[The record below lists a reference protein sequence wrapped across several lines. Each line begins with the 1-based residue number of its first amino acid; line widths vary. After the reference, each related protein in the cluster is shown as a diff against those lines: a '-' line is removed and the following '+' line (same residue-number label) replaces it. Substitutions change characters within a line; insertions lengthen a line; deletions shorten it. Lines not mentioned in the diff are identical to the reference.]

1 MAGSNFLET
10 HKDFPD
16 CVYCSKTILSSSL
29 YLYFVGT
36 GTPIVDPIETK
47 AIGDIIGAC
56 KKENGLPPL
65 NIGSVKPNFGHP
77 EAAAGVA
84 SLIKVLLMMK
94 HKEIVP
100 SVIFEPLSDRIDF
113 DKLHIKLVQ
122 TVMQWPDYDLIA
134 GINSF
139 GYGGSNT
146 YAVVKHWSEE
156 KKSYYPSNRKTEII
170 TLSAP
175 QKGQLEKTVKKT
187 VEDLNPANKIPVS
200 ESNILLSH
208 VSYTTTVRRSHFKNR
223 VAVIAASREELADKL
238 VKAHVTQTKKKG
250 NFQTI
255 FVFNG
260 MGTYWKG
267 MCKELL
273 LVEPVFEQTIKEVD
287 ACLKQFVPWSLES
300 LLSESVEF
308 TETSVVQPA
317 IFACQLGLARLWI
330 HWGIQ
335 PEVVLGHSVG
345 EVAAAHIAGY
355 LTLEQAVEIVH
366 HRGRLLSQVKGG
378 KMLAVGNISVA
389 KVEQIKQKYNNRIS
403 VAAYNSS
410 TSCTLSGD
418 SDAVN
423 SIEKDLQKE
432 EDNENAFLKMLDVNT
447 AFHSHHV
454 KPILEELKQKL
465 NGLKKISEPCYTLVS
480 TVTGKRASCTDYI
493 TPEYW
498 SNNVHQPVLFERS
511 LQLALD
517 KDKTSIIFEIGPK
530 PALKNNMQEILGTRN
545 FIHLTSMRKNSEM
558 YCMQTSLCEAY
569 RNGLQI
575 IWENYHKFQANKLSA
590 SPKIVME
597 NHMNYFEPDSWTR
610 KKNGMDEVNKAHMF
624 VSPADY
630 SGLQFNVEI
639 SKGTTPF
646 VFHHRSWNQI
656 LVPGATYVEIA
667 TACMMMLPQAKY
679 MLKQVSAS
687 VFFHKKLELHHGEK
701 IKLVAKV
708 RETNNKYE
716 IDVKQGEAM
725 HASAIAYIKEITAD
739 VRQINPEEI
748 KLRTSNHFEQSEFYQ
763 ILESAHF
770 RYGKTLTVVK
780 SSHASD
786 NESISFLEVSPDI
799 LHEDKK
805 SFFHPAAIDG
815 MMQGTVVFDVM
826 KVSSSTSSFM
836 IPVAVEGIRIYGSVE
851 PKMVVHLVLKTN
863 TDSERILSGTIS
875 NQYGT
880 VLLTCSRIRLVSI
893 SEETSMGQVKYHE
906 IWEDQTTYFLNK
918 CYQRPKQSKYL
929 IVASN
934 HEHSQLLQ
942 QQICEITQNESHIVT
957 AAEGDFLRAL
967 QNFEKTEISTG
978 AVIYLQTTMFDCAMD
993 SHTIEE
999 LIYKRCNTVA
1009 DILKGLQNSE
1019 SIPLYVVTA
1028 RARIKSG
1035 SINLADYAIWGFVRS
1050 AIMESSVAV
1059 TLVDVENTEVH
1070 VIKHLANFISRLV
1083 PSNPEWIIQSE
1094 NATNA
1099 QFLCNY
1105 IVKAVEQGESTRE
1118 HQIDRTANLSLQSGR
1133 ADILNDLKYFY
1144 QTNLQALQ
1152 EGVKM
1157 KLSLAVLPVGHR
1169 YPVTTTGL
1177 ENGLSKMDDG
1187 QFQGHPLLILN
1198 SLGHNEGSTR
1208 EKAILYPHA
1217 CQSVVNIPKECIT
1230 DSHSLPKGS
1239 KLILSQLFIVYEVLQ
1254 KLARFKHDQILLL
1267 KEGDNNL
1274 DLVDIATKFLSAHY
1288 LDKFKV
1294 KLFNGNIRK
1303 SHYKNATLLLLHDPS
1318 IPSQIK
1324 DIIETK
1330 SSVIVVIDQLV
1341 GMNTILYLRHM
1352 GLTVDSIQMSNIF
1365 SPTYLKRTTPLFF
1378 KWLKRRTDFPKIETY
1393 PPTVPLSLS
1402 LLESSNAVKERDET
1416 LAPSLPVNI
1425 IVTKETLFRHNA
1437 KYILIGGLYGLGW
1450 VLAEYM
1456 ARHNAG
1462 ILVGV
1467 SRSPPSSE
1475 KILEISNL
1483 ERETGVEI
1491 VWAEC
1496 DVRSFE
1502 KTKAMLTKV
1511 RQYRNEFPIKGIF
1524 HSAVVYADRLFMQMT
1539 KDEFLISTGPK
1550 VLGAWNLHLLTKV
1563 DNLDYFLL
1571 HSSGAAVMGNAGQ
1584 TNYSASNGFLDGLAV
1599 YRRQMGL
1606 VGQTIRW
1613 GPLHAGIIERNY
1625 TTEEILRSQGFL
1637 LLQKDIIRKCFEH
1650 ALLSN
1655 KIHTFF
1661 INADLGSI
1669 AETFEVHRTKSEGFV
1684 HNDRLYGPRIGE
1696 RLKHVLL
1703 PFASESLSAQDT
1715 VNQGRPMKPE
1725 QQRDVVMSVVAS
1737 VLGLPETD
1745 IDTSTPL
1752 MEMGMNSMHAVVLR
1766 NQMKKSLGT
1775 RITVEHLL
1783 HPQMNVE
1790 SLLTF
1795 PTDSSFS
1802 DVELNNPVKA
1812 EPSHPIK
1819 TEPLLTESKYPMP
1832 ASTLSAHNGPT
1843 ETKNPSVPNGKDNG
1857 KYTVSYI

>member
-1 MAGSNFLET
+1 
-10 HKDFPD
+10 
-16 CVYCSKTILSSSL
+16 
-29 YLYFVGT
+29 
-36 GTPIVDPIETK
+36 
-47 AIGDIIGAC
+47 
-56 KKENGLPPL
+56 
-65 NIGSVKPNFGHP
+65 
-77 EAAAGVA
+77 
-84 SLIKVLLMMK
+84 MMK

-113 DKLHIKLVQ
+113 DKLHIKVVQ
-122 TVMQWPDYDLIA
+122 TAMPWPDYALIA

-156 KKSYYPSNRKTEII
+156 KQSYYPPNRKTEII
-170 TLSAP
+170 TISAP
-175 QKGQLEKTVKKT
+175 QKGQLEKTVKKA
-187 VEDLNPANKIPVS
+187 VEDLKHANNVPPS
-200 ESNILLSH
+200 EDNMLLSQFA
-208 VSYTTTVRRSHFKNR
+208 YTTTVRRSHFKNR
-223 VAVIAASREELADKL
+223 VAVIAASSKQLADKL
-238 VKAHVTQTKKKG
+238 AKAHVTQMYKKE
-250 NFQTI
+250 NLQTI

-273 LVEPVFEQTIKEVD
+273 LVEPIFKQTIKEIDV
-287 ACLKQFVPWSLES
+287 CLKHFVSWSLES
-300 LLSESVEF
+300 LLSESVEL

-317 IFACQLGLARLWI
+317 IFACQVGLARLWI

-378 KMLAVGNISVA
+378 KMLVVGNIPIA
-389 KVEQIKQKYNNRIS
+389 KVEQIKQKYSNRIS

-418 SDAVN
+418 SDAVKD
-423 SIEKDLQKE
+423 IEKDLQK
-432 EDNENAFLKMLDVNT
+432 DNDSSFLNMLDVTT

-454 KPILEELKQKL
+454 ESILEELKQNL
-465 NGLKKISEPCYTLVS
+465 NRLQKVSEPCYALVS
-480 TVTGKRASCTDYI
+480 TVTGKQASCTDYI

-498 SNNVHQPVLFERS
+498 SNNVHRPVLFERS

-517 KDKTSIIFEIGPK
+517 KDKTSILFEIGPR
-530 PALKNNMQEILGTRN
+530 PALKHNMQEIVGSRN
-545 FIHLTSMRKNSEM
+545 FIHLTSMNKNSEM
-558 YCMQTSLCEAY
+558 DCMQASLCEAY

-575 IWENYHKFQANKLSA
+575 SWENYHKFQANKLSA
-590 SPKIVME
+590 SPIMVME
-597 NHMNYFEPDSWTR
+597 SHMNYFEPDSWSR
-610 KKNGMDEVNKAHMF
+610 KKNGMDEINKAHMF
-624 VSPADY
+624 VSPADS

-639 SKGTTPF
+639 SKGSTPF
-646 VFHHRSWNQI
+646 VFHHHSWNQI

-687 VFFHKKLELHHGEK
+687 VFLHKKLGLQHEEK

-716 IDVKQGEAM
+716 IEVKQGDAM

-739 VRQINPEEI
+739 VKQINPQEI
-748 KLRTSNHFEQSEFYQ
+748 KLRTFNHFKESEFYQ
-763 ILESAHF
+763 ILDSAHF
-770 RYGKTLTVVK
+770 RYGKTLSVVK
-780 SSHASD
+780 SCHSND
-786 NESISFLEVSPDI
+786 IESISFLEVSPDI
-799 LHEDKK
+799 LEENKRT
-805 SFFHPAAIDG
+805 FFHPAAIDG
-815 MMQGTVVFDVM
+815 MMQGTAVFDIT
-826 KVSSSTSSFM
+826 KVSSSTSFM
-836 IPVAVEGIRIYGSVE
+836 IPVAIEGIHIYGSVE

-893 SEETSMGQVKYHE
+893 SEETSMGQVKYSE
-906 IWEDQTTYFLNK
+906 IWEDQTTYFINK
-918 CYQRPKQSKYL
+918 CHERPKQSKYL

-934 HEHSQLLQ
+934 QEHSQLLQ
-942 QQICEITQNESHIVT
+942 QQISEITENGNHIVT
-957 AAEGDFLRAL
+957 VTEGNHLRAL
-967 QNFEKTEISTG
+967 QNFKQDEMSSG
-978 AVIYLQTTMFDCAMD
+978 AVIYLQTTMFDCTD
-993 SHTIEE
+993 NSHTIEE

-1009 DILKGLQNSE
+1009 DILKALQNSE
-1019 SIPLYVVTA
+1019 SIPLYVVTTGT
-1028 RARIKSG
+1028 RNKSG
-1035 SINLADYAIWGFVRS
+1035 SINLTDYAIWGFVRS

-1059 TLVDVENTEVH
+1059 TLVDVKNTEPYMM
-1070 VIKHLANFISRLV
+1070 KHLANFTSRFM
-1083 PSNPEWIIQSE
+1083 PSNPEWIIESE
-1094 NATNA
+1094 NANDA

-1105 IVKAVEQGESTRE
+1105 IVKAVDQGESNRE
-1118 HQIDRTANLSLQSGR
+1118 HQIDSTANLSLQSGR
-1133 ADILNDLKYFY
+1133 GDILNDLKYFY
-1144 QTNLQALQ
+1144 QTNLQASD
-1152 EGVKM
+1152 EGIKM
-1157 KLSLAVLPVGHR
+1157 KLSMAVLPVGLG
-1169 YPVTTTGL
+1169 YPVTTTEL
-1177 ENGLSKMDDG
+1177 ENGLSKIEDA
-1187 QFQGHPLLILN
+1187 QLQGHPLQILN
-1198 SLGHNEGSTR
+1198 SLGHDEGSSR

-1217 CQSVVNIPKECIT
+1217 CQSIVIIPKECMT
-1230 DSHSLPKGS
+1230 DSQSLPRGS
-1239 KLILSQLFIVYEVLQ
+1239 KLILSQLFIVYEVFQ

-1267 KEGDNNL
+1267 KEGDNGL
-1274 DLVDIATKFLSAHY
+1274 DLVNIATKLLSAHY

-1294 KLFNGNIRK
+1294 KVFNGNTRK
-1303 SHYKNATLLLLHDPS
+1303 SHYKNVTLLLLHAPS

-1330 SSVIVVIDQLV
+1330 SSVIVVIDELV
-1341 GMNTILYLRHM
+1341 GMHTILYLRHL
-1352 GLTVDSIQMSNIF
+1352 GLTVDVIQLSKLF
-1365 SPTYLKRTTPLFF
+1365 SPAYLKRTTPVFF
-1378 KWLKRRTDFPKIETY
+1378 KWLKRRTNFPKIEAY
-1393 PPTVPLSLS
+1393 PPAVPLSLS
-1402 LLESSNAVKERDET
+1402 LLDSNDTVNKRDERH
-1416 LAPSLPVNI
+1416 PVSLPLKI
-1425 IVTKETLFRHNA
+1425 TVTKETLFHRNA

-1467 SRSPPSSE
+1467 SRSPPSIE

-1483 ERETGVEI
+1483 EHETGVEI

-1496 DVRSFE
+1496 DVRSFD
-1502 KTKAMLTKV
+1502 KTKAMLEKV
-1511 RQYRNEFPIKGIF
+1511 RQYRNNIPIKGIF

-1550 VLGAWNLHLLTKV
+1550 VLGAWNLHLLTKT

-1599 YRRQMGL
+1599 YRRRMGL

-1613 GPLHAGIIERNY
+1613 GPLHAGIIERNS

-1655 KIHTFF
+1655 KVHTFF

-1669 AETFEVHRTKSEGFV
+1669 AETFDVRRTKSEGFIQG
-1684 HNDRLYGPRIGE
+1684 DRLYGPRIGE
-1696 RLKHVLL
+1696 RLKRVLL
-1703 PFASESLSAQDT
+1703 PFVGESLSAPDT
-1715 VNQGRPMKPE
+1715 VNQGMKPE
-1725 QQRDVVMSVVAS
+1725 QRSDAVKSVVAS
-1737 VLGLPETD
+1737 VLGLPESD
-1745 IDTSTPL
+1745 MDTSTPL
-1752 MEMGMNSMHAVVLR
+1752 MEMGMNSMHAIVLR

-1775 RITVEHLL
+1775 RVTVEHLL

-1795 PTDSSFS
+1795 PTDSLFS
-1802 DVELNNPVKA
+1802 DVELNKPVKI
-1812 EPSHPIK
+1812 EPSYPIK
-1819 TEPLLTESKYPMP
+1819 VEPKYPML
-1832 ASTLSAHNGPT
+1832 ASTSSAHNGPAT
-1843 ETKNPSVPNGKDNG
+1843 PNNPSIPNRKDKG
-1857 KYTVSYI
+1857 KYSLHLFLLIHCTV

>member
-1 MAGSNFLET
+1 MFLAVIRFYHLGSIF
-10 HKDFPD
+10 F
-16 CVYCSKTILSSSL
+16 
-29 YLYFVGT
+29 FVGT
-36 GTPIVDPIETK
+36 GTPKGDPIETN
-47 AIGDIIGAC
+47 AIGDIIGTS
-56 KKENGLPPL
+56 KKENDLPPL
-65 NIGSVKPNFGHP
+65 NIGSVKTNFGHL

-94 HKEIVP
+94 HKQIVP

-113 DKLHIKLVQ
+113 DKLHIKVVQ
-122 TVMQWPDYDLIA
+122 TVMQWPAYDLIA

-146 YAVVKHWSEE
+146 YAVVKHWPEE
-156 KKSYYPSNRKTEII
+156 KQSYYPSNRKTEII

-187 VEDLNPANKIPVS
+187 VEDLKHANNMPLS
-200 ESNILLSH
+200 ESNILLSQ

-238 VKAHVTQTKKKG
+238 EKAHMTQTKKKG
-250 NFQTI
+250 IFQTI

-273 LVEPVFEQTIKEVD
+273 LLEPVFKQTIKEVD
-287 ACLKQFVPWSLES
+287 ACLKHFVPWSLES

-317 IFACQLGLARLWI
+317 IFACQVGLARLWI

-378 KMLAVGNISVA
+378 KMLVVGNIPVA
-389 KVEQIKQKYNNRIS
+389 TVEQIIQKYSNQIS

-423 SIEKDLQKE
+423 SIKKYLQKE
-432 EDNENAFLKMLDVNT
+432 KDNENSFLKMLDVNT

-454 KPILEELKQKL
+454 EPILEELKQNL
-465 NGLKKISEPCYTLVS
+465 NGLKKVSEPCYTLVS
-480 TVTGKRASCTDYI
+480 TVTGRRASCTDYI

-498 SNNVHQPVLFERS
+498 SNNVYRPVLFERS

-517 KDKTSIIFEIGPK
+517 KDKTTIIFEIGPK
-530 PALKNNMQEILGTRN
+530 PALKHNMQEILGTRN
-545 FIHLTSMRKNSEM
+545 FIHLTSMHKNLEM

-590 SPKIVME
+590 SPIIVME

-610 KKNGMDEVNKAHMF
+610 KKNGMDEINKAHMF
-624 VSPADY
+624 VSKADS

-656 LVPGATYVEIA
+656 IVPGATHVEIA

-679 MLKQVSAS
+679 MLKQISAS
-687 VFFHKKLELHHGEK
+687 VFFHKKLELQHGEK

-708 RETNNKYE
+708 RETNNQYE
-716 IDVKQGEAM
+716 IDIKQGDTM
-725 HASAIAYIKEITAD
+725 HASAIACIKEITAD
-739 VRQINPEEI
+739 VKQINPQEI
-748 KLRTSNHFEQSEFYQ
+748 KLRTSNHFEESEFYR

-770 RYGKTLTVVK
+770 KYGKILTVVK
-780 SSHASD
+780 SCHAND

-799 LHEDKK
+799 LHEDKRT
-805 SFFHPAAIDG
+805 FFHPVAIDG
-815 MMQGTVVFDVM
+815 MMQGTVLFDIK
-826 KVSSSTSSFM
+826 KVSSSTSFM
-836 IPVAVEGIRIYGSVE
+836 IPVAIEGIRMYGSME

-893 SEETSMGQVKYHE
+893 SEETSMGQVKYSE
-906 IWEDQTTYFLNK
+906 IWDEQTTNFINK
-918 CYQRPKQSKYL
+918 CQERPKQSKYL

-934 HEHSQLLQ
+934 QDHSRLLQ
-942 QQICEITQNESHIVT
+942 QQISEITQNESHIVT
-957 AAEGDFLRAL
+957 ATVSNHSRAL
-967 QNFEKTEISTG
+967 QNFQQVEMSTG
-978 AVIYLQTTMFDCAMD
+978 AVIYLQTTMFDCTVD
-993 SHTIEE
+993 SHIIEE

-1009 DILKGLQNSE
+1009 VILKSLQNYE
-1019 SIPLYVVTA
+1019 SIPLYVVTT
-1028 RARIKSG
+1028 RARSKSG
-1035 SINLADYAIWGFVRS
+1035 NINLADYAIWGYVRS
-1050 AIMESSVAV
+1050 VIMESSVAV
-1059 TLVDVENTEVH
+1059 TLVDVENTELYMM
-1070 VIKHLANFISRLV
+1070 KHLANFISRFM

-1094 NATNA
+1094 NANSA

-1105 IVKAVEQGESTRE
+1105 IVKAVDQGESTRE
-1118 HQIDRTANLSLQSGR
+1118 HQIDTTANLSLQSGR

-1144 QTNLQALQ
+1144 QTNLQALK

-1157 KLSLAVLPVGHR
+1157 KLSIAILSVGLR

-1187 QFQGHPLLILN
+1187 QLQGHPLLILN
-1198 SLGHNEGSTR
+1198 SLGHEEGSSR
-1208 EKAILYPHA
+1208 EKAILYPHP
-1217 CQSVVNIPKECIT
+1217 CQSVVTIPKECMT
-1230 DSHSLPKGS
+1230 DSQSLPKGS
-1239 KLILSQLFIVYEVLQ
+1239 KLILSQLFIVYEVFQ

-1274 DLVDIATKFLSAHY
+1274 DLVDIATKLLSAHY
-1288 LDKFKV
+1288 LDKFRVKV
-1294 KLFNGNIRK
+1294 FNGNIRK
-1303 SHYKNATLLLLHDPS
+1303 SHCKNATLLLLHAPS

-1330 SSVIVVIDQLV
+1330 SSVLVVIDELV
-1341 GMNTILYLRHM
+1341 GMHTILHLRHL
-1352 GLTVDSIQMSNIF
+1352 GLAVDVIQMSKLF
-1365 SPTYLKRTTPLFF
+1365 SPAYLKRTTPLFF
-1378 KWLKRRTDFPKIETY
+1378 KWLKRRTNFPEIEAY

-1402 LLESSNAVKERDET
+1402 LLDSNNVDKEGDKT
-1416 LAPSLPVNI
+1416 HPPSLPSKI
-1425 IVTKETLFRHNA
+1425 IVTKETLFRSNA

-1456 ARHNAG
+1456 AKHNAG

-1613 GPLHAGIIERNY
+1613 GPLHAGIIERNS

-1655 KIHTFF
+1655 KVHTFF

-1669 AETFEVHRTKSEGFV
+1669 AETFDVRRTESEGFV
-1684 HNDRLYGPRIGE
+1684 HSDRSYGPRIGE

-1703 PFASESLSAQDT
+1703 PFVGESLSAQGT

-1725 QQRDVVMSVVAS
+1725 QRSDAVKSVVAS

-1752 MEMGMNSMHAVVLR
+1752 MEMGMNSMHAIVLR

-1775 RITVEHLL
+1775 RVTVEHLL

-1790 SLLTF
+1790 SLLNF
-1795 PTDSSFS
+1795 PRDSLVS
-1802 DVELNNPVKA
+1802 DVELNNPVKT
-1812 EPSHPIK
+1812 ESSHPIK
-1819 TEPLLTESKYPMP
+1819 TEPLLTESKYPML
-1832 ASTLSAHNGPT
+1832 ASTSSAHNGPT
-1843 ETKNPSVPNGKDNG
+1843 EPNNPVPNSKDKG
-1857 KYTVSYI
+1857 KYTVSFI